1 MCLCCVHLVR
11 YFTPLTV
18 NNDLPLSRVNNFKYL
33 GSTLSVDLTWAK
45 HINSIC
51 NKTRKLVG
59 MFYRKFY
66 NSNQD
71 TSPKLYKSP
80 HLEYASAVWSP
91 HLAKDIKAIED
102 VQKFGLRVCTKT
114 GIPTT
119 IHFCSH
125 ATSSRVADRRTFTRL
140 CLVFKIVAEDVSDP
154 NPPYEIVDRHY
165 ESRQSHTQVLT
176 VQFARTNHFKSCF
189 FPCTTA
195 LWNSLNFDT
204 SEIGSIETFKLKL
217 QTHMHIM

>member
-1 MCLCCVHLVR
+1 MTFSRKRLPSEPN
-11 YFTPLTV
+11 TPLTV

-33 GSTLSVDLTWAK
+33 GATLSVDLTWAK

-59 MFYRKFY
+59 MFYRNFY
-66 NSNQD
+66 KYSNQD
-71 TSPKLYKSP
+71 TSLKLYKSLIRP

-114 GIPTT
+114 GIPHVIT

-125 ATSSRVADRRTFTRL
+125 ATSSPWLIAAPSQDSVYYLKSWQKMCLIRTLLF
-140 CLVFKIVAEDVSDP
+140 
-154 NPPYEIVDRHY
+154 
-165 ESRQSHTQVLT
+165 
-176 VQFARTNHFKSCF
+176 
-189 FPCTTA
+189 
-195 LWNSLNFDT
+195 NSGPTL
-204 SEIGSIETFKLKL
+204 
-217 QTHMHIM
+217 